1 MKKNLGGNSVL
12 FLFFLSSI
20 VVLIIAISAGNTML
34 ASSRMIE
41 ESSKNR
47 MLALSEAAALLTN
60 ADELDLFMTVEDME
74 RPEYRKLKDRLDSF
88 TRGAGITFTYYMRID
103 TKAGTMQYVVDNVQ
117 DPAEIDDLSTPPIP
131 GEAGALAALSGMAHA
146 VDLGSY
152 DGGWDGLLTAW
163 APVYYRDGSRSNL
176 VVGVDA
182 QDVHIKAARDNTRF
196 LAVVLLASL
205 VIVLASCL
213 LSLFLYRRKA
223 EQSEAASA
231 AKSSFL
237 SRMSHEMRTPLN
249 AIMGLCGMSMESE
262 DMETVK
268 GYIGNIDISS
278 RHLKRVIDDVLDIS
292 KIESGKMSLELTPV
306 TLTDELNDFAEI
318 VGLQMEL
325 KGQNF
330 TMRIDEDIPPE
341 VYYDTIHMRQILMNL
356 LSNAMK
362 FTQTGGRIT
371 LTVELLGTAD
381 GRCNLEWSISDNGI
395 GIDKDDR
402 ERLFAPFEQGDAS
415 TTRPYGGSGLGLA
428 ISKQL
433 IEMMDGRIR
442 VESELGEG
450 STFLFNTWL
459 KIASPGE
466 TEKARNARTSGEL
479 NLSGKRI
486 LLVEDSEINQM
497 IAANLL
503 EKHGATVETANDGRE
518 GFQKFT
524 NNPGRYDLVFMDIQM
539 PVMDGY
545 EATKSIRESGA
556 PRADSIPI
564 VAMTANV
571 FKEDVD
577 RAFRSGMN
585 GHVGKPLDLEQIKT
599 VVNEIFG
606 SPGAS
611 QSPPL

>member
-20 VVLIIAISAGNTML
+20 VVLIIAISVGNTML
-34 ASSRMIE
+34 AASKMIE

-47 MLALSEAAALLTN
+47 MLALSEAASLLTN
-60 ADELDLFMTVEDME
+60 ADELDRFMTPEDME
-74 RPEYRKLKDRLDSF
+74 LPEYRRLKDRLDSF
-88 TRGAGITFTYYMRID
+88 TRAAGITYTYYMRID
-103 TKAGTMQYVVDNVQ
+103 AQTGAMQYVIDNVL
-117 DPAEIDDLSTPPIP
+117 DPTDEDNLSTPPIP
-131 GEAGALAALSGMAHA
+131 GEEGALAALGGIAFA

-182 QDVHIKAARDNTRF
+182 QDVHIKAARDSTRF
-196 LAVVLLASL
+196 LALVLLISL
-205 VIVLASCL
+205 VVVLASCL
-213 LSLFLYRRKA
+213 ISLLLYRRKA

-249 AIMGLCGMSMESE
+249 AIMGLCGMAMESE

-292 KIESGKMSLELTPV
+292 KIESGRMSLEFAPV
-306 TLTDELNDFAEI
+306 TLASELSDLAEI
-318 VGLQMEL
+318 VRVQMEQ

-330 TMRIDEDIPPE
+330 TMTVDEDIPPE
-341 VYYDTIHMRQILMNL
+341 VYYDTVHMRQILMNL

-371 LTVELLGTAD
+371 MAVELLGTAD
-381 GRCNLEWSISDNGI
+381 GRCNLNWRISDNGI
-395 GIDKDDR
+395 GIDKDGRD
-402 ERLFAPFEQGDAS
+402 RLFAPFEQGDAS

-428 ISKQL
+428 ISRQL

-450 STFLFNTWL
+450 STFIFNTWL
-459 KIASPGE
+459 KIAQPGE
-466 TEKARNARTSGEL
+466 AEQAQNARAGGDL

-503 EKHGATVETANDGRE
+503 EKHGATVETAEDGRE

-524 NNPGRYDLVFMDIQM
+524 ANPGRYDLVFMDIQM

-556 PRADSIPI
+556 PRAASIPI

-599 VVNEIFG
+599 VINEIFG
-606 SPGAS
+606 APGAS
-611 QSPPL
+611 